1 MPYSDFI
8 LSGSSS
14 PPLKSSIWN
23 HNIFP
28 WVGLERLPQQL
39 LCSLAVTSGVPT
51 PSFTVPAG
59 TNSQGINHCL
69 AGARWLF
76 PSPAQTSGSAK
87 SSGEIPCWACLAH
100 HQPGT
105 SGFYWAAMQDFSC
118 LSLFFVL
125 QNSPFCT
132 DVAVFVSALYEP
144 KVLYSTACHPP
155 PTAHHVRAVTRDVQ
169 RQYSPLF
176 LLQFYLFKP
185 FLLQRALWK
194 LLWEAGSIMMQ
205 ITLSYD

>member
-118 LSLFFVL
+118 LSLFLYCKIAHFVL
-125 QNSPFCT
+125 MLQFLWVRFMSPKFCT
-132 DVAVFVSALYEP
+132 
-144 KVLYSTACHPP
+144 VLPATLLPLHTTCAQWQGTCRGSTALCFCFSSTCSNPSSYS
-155 PTAHHVRAVTRDVQ
+155 AHCENF
-169 RQYSPLF
+169 SG
-176 LLQFYLFKP
+176 KP
-185 FLLQRALWK
+185 A
-194 LLWEAGSIMMQ
+194 A
-205 ITLSYD
+205 